1 VTNFRLA
8 LERAPVADSRRP
20 RRRRAPR
27 AERVRLAELAVVA
40 VVVAVAVD
48 GRLAIKEE

>member
-27 AERVRLAELAVVA
+27 AERVRLAELAVV
-40 VVVAVAVD
+40 VVAAVD